1 MDPMTTIDSTAIVVP
16 VRNEAKSL
24 PSCIAGL
31 RVAIAH
37 AGRDHPGVSVAIRF
51 ALDRCS
57 DRSAEIIE
65 SAGFRWVES
74 VRPGVGAARATAV
87 GAALGSLGCDT
98 DRVLI
103 ACTDA
108 DSIVPADWL
117 THQIDLANCGADVIV
132 GAVEPDR
139 AELDSERLRAWE
151 VTHRDGQARGHV
163 HGANL
168 GLRASVYLAAGGFE
182 PVLEH
187 EDVDLVTRATALGAR
202 LKTTEASR
210 VVTSGRLEGRTPGGY
225 AGYLRDDLLSL
236 ANALLDEQSVA

>member
-1 MDPMTTIDSTAIVVP
+1 MIGINSTAIVVP
-16 VRNEAKSL
+16 VRNEAQSL

-37 AGRDHPGVSVAIRF
+37 AGREYPGVAVAVRF

-74 VRPGVGAARATAV
+74 VRPGVGAARATGV
-87 GAALGSLGCDT
+87 GAALGTLGSDP

-108 DSIVPADWL
+108 DSIVPPDWL
-117 THQIDLANCGADVIV
+117 THQIDLANGGADVIV
-132 GAVEPDR
+132 GAVEPNSAD
-139 AELDSERLRAWE
+139 LDSERRRAWE
-151 VTHRDGQARGHV
+151 ITHRDGQARGHV

-168 GLRASVYLAAGGFE
+168 ALRASVYLTAGGFE

-187 EDVDLVTRATALGAR
+187 EDVDLVSRAIAIGAR

-236 ANALLDEQSVA
+236 ANGLFGEQSVA

>member
-1 MDPMTTIDSTAIVVP
+1 MATIDSVALVVP
-16 VRNEAKSL
+16 ARNEAQAL

-31 RVAIAH
+31 RAAITH
-37 AGRDHPGVSVAIRF
+37 ARREYPRVSVAVRF

-57 DRSAEIIE
+57 DLSAEIVE
-65 SAGFRWVES
+65 TAGFRWVES

-87 GAALGSLGCDT
+87 TTALHVLGD
-98 DRVLI
+98 DPNRVLV

-117 THQIDLANCGADVIV
+117 THQIDMANGGADVIV
-132 GAVEPDR
+132 GAVQPDA
-139 AELDSERLRAWE
+139 AELDSERRRAWE
-151 VTHRDGQARGHV
+151 LTHRNGQAQGHV

-168 GLRASVYLAAGGFE
+168 GIRASVYLAAGGFE

-187 EDVDLVTRATALGAR
+187 EDVDLVNRAIAVGAR
-202 LKTTEASR
+202 IQTSEANS

-225 AGYLRDDLLSL
+225 AGYLRDHLLPL
-236 ANALLDEQSVA
+236 ASALLDEQSVA